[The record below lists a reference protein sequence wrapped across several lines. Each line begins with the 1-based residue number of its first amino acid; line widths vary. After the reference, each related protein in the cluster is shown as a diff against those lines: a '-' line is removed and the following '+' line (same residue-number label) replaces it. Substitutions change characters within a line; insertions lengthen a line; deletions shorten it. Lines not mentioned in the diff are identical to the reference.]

1 MKTIYQV
8 IESIWIVAFVVGAIL
23 LALYFA
29 LKAWYDNR
37 LKTVRVDDKVFEN
50 VKCELSPYCN
60 EVTITFP
67 KDKRTVILTYEEFEI
82 LKD

>member
-8 IESIWIVAFVVGAIL
+8 IESIWIVCFVVGDIL
-23 LALYFA
+23 LVLYFA
-29 LKAWYDNR
+29 LKEWFDNR
-37 LKTVRVDDKVFEN
+37 LMTVRVDDNVFEN

-60 EVTITFP
+60 EVKITFP